1 MVFVRSLI
9 RPFVTGQKWVRLIV
23 IQLDTQGEVIVSF
36 FISVVVETHMMV
48 VVVVL
53 VVVALV
59 VLFWEMTH
67 T

>member
-36 FISVVVETHMMV
+36 FISVVVETHTVM
-48 VVVVL
+48 VVL